1 MQAYMQAQLRSWY
14 LFVAMAALVLM
25 TACSSLGL
33 SSPETFN
40 QKALAAQSTVTAIA
54 NSALSLRQ
62 AGKLSDADRDNVV
75 ATLRSAQQG
84 IDLAT
89 LIAKQDPAG
98 GMTKLDTTIT
108 VLTAL
113 QAYLAT
119 KGK

>member
-1 MQAYMQAQLRSWY
+1 MKAYAEAQLRSWY
-14 LFVAMAALVLM
+14 MFAAMAVLVFL

-33 SSPETFN
+33 TSPETFN
-40 QKALAAQSTVTAIA
+40 QKALAAQNTVTAIA
-54 NSALSLRQ
+54 SSALTLRQ

-75 ATLRSAQQG
+75 TTLRSAQQG

-89 LIAKQDPAG
+89 LIYKQDPAG

-108 VLTAL
+108 VLSAL